1 MGKIGDLRQALLD
14 LLQEHERDGALP
26 TSARFL
32 YSRRVQRSGLS
43 KERTGAQLLLSSC
56 RPALYFRC
64 SARRAVMRAALH

>member
-32 YSRRVQRSGLS
+32 LETLATLRVEQ
-43 KERTGAQLLLSSC
+43 GAH
-56 RPALYFRC
+56 
-64 SARRAVMRAALH
+64 RRAVAALLLPTRALFPMLS

>member
-32 YSRRVQRSGLS
+32 YFKTRATLRVEQGAHRR
-43 KERTGAQLLLSSC
+43 AAAALLLPT
-56 RPALYFRC
+56 RALFPML
-64 SARRAVMRAALH
+64 S